1 MQSEQ
6 ELVAAAQQGDGNA
19 FGELYERYVDKI
31 FRYFMLR
38 LGHREEAEDLAE
50 EVFLKALQSLA
61 SFQWRGAPFSS
72 WLFRIAHNLIVDRHR
87 KSSKMETLPI
97 EDSPN
102 IGGNQNVEEL
112 VELKSALEETYATM
126 RLLTP
131 AQQQVLALRFAGEL
145 SVAEV
150 AKIMGKKEG
159 AIKALQHSAVASL
172 RRNLSRNPANSRESR
187 QEAPFGR
194 RKQIAPGPD

>member
-6 ELVAAAQQGDGNA
+6 ELVSAAQQGDANA

-72 WLFRIAHNLIVDRHR
+72 WLFRIANNLIVDRHR
-87 KSSKMETLPI
+87 KSSGKEPLPV
-97 EDSPN
+97 EDSLN
-102 IGGNQNVEEL
+102 IAGNENVEEL
-112 VELKSALEETYATM
+112 VELRSALEETYAAM
-126 RLLTP
+126 KLLTP
-131 AQQQVLALRFAGEL
+131 TQQQVLALRFAGEL
-145 SVAEV
+145 SLAEV

-172 RRNLSRNPANSRESR
+172 RRNLSRYPAKSRESS
-187 QEAPFGR
+187 
-194 RKQIAPGPD
+194 